1 MEKEQVIK
9 ALYDAYTMASIQVAN
24 DQWLA
29 CYQASSESEQ
39 QYLLAEYHRFGEHLK
54 KRDEELDSEN
64 GESSGRIRSHE
75 AGRESTL
82 ATKKE
87 PSGSFFTYYFFFK
100 LLK

>member
-54 KRDEELDSEN
+54 KRGEELDSEMAKVLA
-64 GESSGRIRSHE
+64 EYE
-75 AGRESTL
+75 AM
-82 ATKKE
+82 
-87 PSGSFFTYYFFFK
+87 K
-100 LLK
+100 LEENQH